1 MADKRE
7 KRLEGLRKRLV
18 AEGADA
24 FLVTNLTNV
33 SYLTGFTGSS
43 GYAVVT
49 PEKAFFI
56 TDSRYTTQ
64 SRDEVE
70 GYEVRIQKGRL
81 SEELGK
87 LLKELGAKKV
97 GFESRSVAFDFHAA
111 LLNELAGMEL
121 LPVKDAVEK
130 LRAIKDEDEIDKI
143 SEAVRRA
150 EGGFRENI
158 SRIAPGMVESE
169 TALGLEFNIRGLGA
183 RKVPFDIIVA
193 SGERGALP
201 HGIAS
206 GKEMKDGETL
216 IIDFG
221 GEAYGYQSDI
231 TRSGVVGEPDRKQSE
246 IYDIVLDAQKRAIE
260 KVRAGVSCKEVDE
273 AARGYIA
280 AKGFGEYFGH
290 GLGHGVGLEVHES
303 PSVSH
308 LSEDVLQEGMVI
320 TIEPG
325 IYIPGWGGFRIED
338 MVLVTAEGC
347 EVLTSLPKDMD
358 FQRNRR

>member
-1 MADKRE
+1 MTDRIDKR
-7 KRLEGLRKRLV
+7 LDGLRRQFLS
-18 AEGADA
+18 EGADA

-49 PEKAFFI
+49 DKNAVFI
-56 TDSRYTTQ
+56 TDSRYQTQ
-64 SRDEVE
+64 SKDEVK
-70 GYEVRIQKGRL
+70 GYDIVIQKGRI
-81 SEELGK
+81 SEEFGR
-87 LLKELGAKKV
+87 LLKDIGAHRIA
-97 GFESRSVAFDFHAA
+97 FESRNVSFDFHGA
-111 LLNELAGMEL
+111 LFKEMPGVEF

-130 LRAIKDEDEIDKI
+130 LRAVKDEDEINRI

-193 SGERGALP
+193 SGERAALP

-206 GKEMKDGETL
+206 GKEMREGETL

-221 GEAYGYQSDI
+221 GEAFGYQSDL
-231 TRSGVVGEPDRKQSE
+231 TRSGVLGEPDRKQSE
-246 IYDIVLDAQKRAIE
+246 IYEIVLEAQRRAIE
-260 KVRAGVSCKEVDE
+260 KVKAGVSCREVDE

-280 AKGFGEYFGH
+280 SKGFGDYFGH
-290 GLGHGVGLEVHES
+290 GLGHGVGLEVHEA
-303 PSVSH
+303 PAVSY
-308 LSEDVLQEGMVI
+308 LSEDILQEGMVI

-347 EVLTSLPKDMD
+347 DVMTSLPRGID
-358 FQRNRR
+358 FK

>member
-7 KRLEGLRKRLV
+7 KRLDGLRSRIA

-49 PEKAFFI
+49 PKKAFFI

-64 SRDEVE
+64 SRDEVA

-87 LLKELGAKKV
+87 IIKELDAKKV
-97 GFESRSVAFDFHAA
+97 GFESRNVAFDFHGA
-111 LLNELAGMEL
+111 LKNELAGMEL

-130 LRAIKDEDEIDKI
+130 LRAIKDEDEIGRI

-150 EGGFRENI
+150 EEGFRENI
-158 SRIAPGMVESE
+158 SRIAPGMAESE
-169 TALGLEFNIRGLGA
+169 TALGLEFNIRKLGA
-183 RKVPFDIIVA
+183 RKMPFDIIVA
-193 SGERGALP
+193 SGERAALP

-221 GEAYGYQSDI
+221 GEAHGYQSDI
-231 TRSGVVGEPDRKQSE
+231 TRSGVVGDPDRKQSE
-246 IYDIVLDAQKRAIE
+246 IYDIVLEAQKRAIDM
-260 KVRAGVSCKEVDE
+260 VRAGVSCKEVDE
-273 AARGYIA
+273 AARGHIA
-280 AKGFGEYFGH
+280 SKGYGEYFGH
-290 GLGHGVGLEVHES
+290 GLGHGVGLDVHES
-303 PSVSH
+303 PSVSY

-347 EVLTSLPKDMD
+347 EAMTSLPKDMD